1 MTNALRK
8 GGVIALCLLLAF
20 LIFTGSAKTAED
32 RETGVLSAA
41 GKTVL
46 LLGRDDSSGLA
57 DAIALVFIDF
67 QNKITLLQIPR
78 DTYFRADEG
87 GYKKINGASK
97 ILGSDTLL
105 CKALSEAMGID
116 IDGYVSFESEFIRDA
131 VDMLG
136 GVEIDIPLD
145 MDYDDPYQGLSIHL
159 SKGKQ
164 TLSGSEAVGFVRY
177 RSGYLRADI
186 GRIDAQ
192 KLFLAAF
199 ANRVL
204 EKIDGKDILPLA
216 KMAVRY
222 LKTDLSISE
231 MAAIGRAALEVKAE
245 NISLAT
251 LPGEEVRSS
260 QSGAWFYIA
269 SLAGCEALL
278 TELGAE
284 EGFDR
289 EHLFSDASR
298 KEFEDIYGKEIYARI
313 YSAEEINGEGIE
325 IIPKK

>member
-1 MTNALRK
+1 MTNVLRK
-8 GGVIALCLLLAF
+8 GGALAFCLLLAF
-20 LIFTGSAKTAED
+20 LILTGSAKNAED
-32 RETGVLSAA
+32 KETGVLSAE
-41 GKTVL
+41 GKIVL

-57 DAIALVFIDF
+57 DAMALVFIEPESR
-67 QNKITLLQIPR
+67 ITLLQIPR
-78 DTYFRADEG
+78 DTYFRVDDK

-105 CKALSEAMGID
+105 CKELSRAMGID
-116 IDGYVSFESEFIRDA
+116 IDGYISFESEFIRDA

-136 GVEIDIPLD
+136 GVEINIPLD
-145 MDYDDPYQGLSIHL
+145 MDYEDPYQGLSIHL

-164 TLSGSEAVGFVRY
+164 TLTGSEAVGFVRY

-192 KLFLAAF
+192 KLFLAAL
-199 ANRVL
+199 ANRVF
-204 EKIDGKDILPLA
+204 EKVKGKDVFPLA
-216 KMAVRY
+216 KIAIRY
-222 LKTDLSISE
+222 LKSDLSIGE
-231 MAAIGRAALEVKAE
+231 MAAIGKAALDVGAE
-245 NISLAT
+245 DISFAT
-251 LPGEEVRSS
+251 LPGEEVKSS

-284 EGFDR
+284 RQFDK

-298 KEFEDIYGKEIYARI
+298 SEFEDIYGKEIYARI
-313 YSAEEINGEGIE
+313 YNTAEINGEGIE